1 MSGATPEMHSRHFV
15 AWRDACAQ
23 GGESVSRHGY
33 RLQEMSRALAHGM
46 CVSYLPSLE
55 RCRHAVIAPELDDI
69 VEHTHIADCKQVL
82 RLLLDSVPSTL
93 HSHGAG

>member
-1 MSGATPEMHSRHFV
+1 MGECSLPRGKRRRHHQLGGKGLRERRNP
-15 AWRDACAQ
+15 RDALPPLC
-23 GGESVSRHGY
+23 G
-33 RLQEMSRALAHGM
+33 LARR
-46 CVSYLPSLE
+46 LPSLE